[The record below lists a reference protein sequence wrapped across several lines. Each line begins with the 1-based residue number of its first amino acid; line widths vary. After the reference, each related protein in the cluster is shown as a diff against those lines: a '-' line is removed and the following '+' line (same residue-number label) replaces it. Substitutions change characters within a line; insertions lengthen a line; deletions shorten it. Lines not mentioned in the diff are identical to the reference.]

1 MERSKS
7 DERQHFPISRC
18 ILLLSS
24 IFAVR
29 SFIASMLCLLL
40 RSIVSS
46 IAPFSSSFATLWTIV
61 AVGVADAV
69 SFVRLFFPQI
79 YIFSIFY
86 RFPLSAHI
94 CVRQQHSIWRYTLPS
109 TFSFFL
115 QVQGIFVASQC
126 RTDFTVTIPSN
137 INVNIFTFW
146 FRFCFVRRRKTIN
159 KYPLFR
165 KKQHISMHQ

>member
-94 CVRQQHSIWRYTLPS
+94 CVRQQHSMALHIAEHILFLSPS
-109 TFSFFL
+109 AGHL
-115 QVQGIFVASQC
+115 C
-126 RTDFTVTIPSN
+126 CFTMPN
-137 INVNIFTFW
+137 
-146 FRFCFVRRRKTIN
+146 RFHRNDSK
-159 KYPLFR
+159 
-165 KKQHISMHQ
+165 